1 MSKISRENIAK
12 RKEAAP
18 LFVVTYTYPPWA
30 GPQGVVASKLTKY
43 LLKSGWTPIVLTSFP
58 KIERGPI
65 NPLEIPEELVH
76 REPSWECWEE
86 EKPILKF
93 TGKIFSK
100 IPGGVL
106 LFRGLIYRYDW
117 QWRKKIVRKGME
129 LAERC
134 KPSIILA
141 SCGLAPEGLLAA
153 MELSQK
159 LHIPWIAH
167 MRDPWAKTRDGGKLF
182 SFLLQRFKE
191 KIERRVLSNASAI
204 ITASEEFDFCV
215 DRNKKPI
222 YVIYHGYDPEAY
234 PQNVSLLPQFT
245 ITYCGSLLG
254 MPIAPLFR
262 AIAKL
267 KEENYTKRY
276 PLKLRFFTLEE
287 ERKQIEAT
295 AKGFSLSDIVEAL
308 PFVPHKE
315 VMERMCESTLLLAL
329 RNLPKFYTHLGTK
342 FPEYMGAKRPI
353 LLLSTRDS
361 LSARMVSSL
370 RAGFVCENEEDIY
383 LFLKKALAD
392 FYLRGDIEWEPDWEG
407 IESFSWEKL
416 ARKFGEIL
424 GMYARRE

>member
-18 LFVVTYTYPPWA
+18 LFVVTYYYPPRP
-30 GPQGVVASKLTKY
+30 GPGGLATSKLTKY
-43 LLKSGWTPIVLTSFP
+43 LLKSGWTPIVLTTLP
-58 KIERGPI
+58 QLGRPQLV
-65 NPLEIPEELVH
+65 PLEIPEELVH
-76 REPSWECWEE
+76 REPSWVCWEE

-93 TGKIFSK
+93 TGKILSK
-100 IPGGVL
+100 IPGGRL
-106 LFRGLIYRYDW
+106 LYRGLIYRYDW
-117 QWRKKIVRKGME
+117 LWRKKIVRKGME
-129 LAERC
+129 LAKRH

-141 SCGLAPEGLLAA
+141 YAVEGLLAA
-153 MELSQK
+153 MELSQE
-159 LHIPWIAH
+159 LHIPWIAY
-167 MRDPWAKTRDGGKLF
+167 MLDPWAKTKDGGKLF

-204 ITASEEFDFCV
+204 ITVSEELNFSV
-215 DRNKKPI
+215 DRNKTPI

-245 ITYCGSLLG
+245 ITYCGTLQG
-254 MPIAPLFR
+254 MSIVPLFR

-295 AKGFSLSDIVEAL
+295 AKRFSLSDIVEAL
-308 PFVPHKE
+308 PYVPHKE
-315 VMERMCESTLLLAL
+315 ALERECESTLLLAL
-329 RNLPKFYTHLGTK
+329 RNLPKFYTYLGTK

-353 LLLSTRDS
+353 LLLSPRDS

-407 IESFSWEKL
+407 MESFSWEKQ
-416 ARKFGEIL
+416 ARKIGEIL